1 MRCPRQTRSGVVL
14 GAPGSRDAIV
24 TVRAIDDERGHAVG
38 VVTVPAGGTAAIE
51 VPDEDG
57 MAALSV
63 EADEPV
69 VAAAEIIDLPD
80 GGGTGD
86 VAWSVA
92 TPPVDDLAG
101 AAVPAAA
108 DGLERRLEISAPWG
122 RSEVEVLTVTA
133 GRTRVEPMTLDRD
146 RSAVVGLGDAEAVW
160 VRRVSGEAPHASM
173 LTSGREGGADVLS
186 VTPLVRARTS
196 DPSLDVVTVP

>member
-1 MRCPRQTRSGVVL
+1 MCI
-14 GAPGSRDAIV
+14 RD
-24 TVRAIDDERGHAVG
+24 R
-38 VVTVPAGGTAAIE
+38 
-51 VPDEDG
+51 
-57 MAALSV
+57 
-63 EADEPV
+63 
-69 VAAAEIIDLPD
+69 
-80 GGGTGD
+80 

-92 TPPVDDLAG
+92 TAPVDDLAG
-101 AAVPAAA
+101 AAVPAAV

-122 RSEVEVLTVTA
+122 SSEVEVLTVTA

-173 LTSGREGGADVLS
+173 LTSGRAGGADVLS

-196 DPSLDVVTVP
+196 DPSLDVVPLP